1 MQITC
6 VHNTENAGFCD
17 LIHTLCTAQAVLSRK
32 LCYNSTVLLRK
43 TWIPITVLS
52 NYHTFVVSKTSLFR
66 RRLQQ
71 NRHFVFVLSWL
82 CFFGPFK
89 KTTFQECTENLYGI
103 LLHRNNILEL
113 LTLLQ
118 GEMPA
123 SKNTSYFIVIS
134 ILSGGGVLKRD
145 ILSFCCYCSLFKKFT
160 DLHKG
165 KQKYFQATTPLGRS
179 IEYSRAIQAFQGTED
194 SLHLSGILSEQRS
207 T

>member
-123 SKNTSYFIVIS
+123 SKNTSYFIVILFPFYQEEES
-134 ILSGGGVLKRD
+134 LKGT
-145 ILSFCCYCSLFKKFT
+145 YSLFVVTVACSKSLLIYT
-160 DLHKG
+160 R
-165 KQKYFQATTPLGRS
+165 A
-179 IEYSRAIQAFQGTED
+179 SRNIFRQQ
-194 SLHLSGILSEQRS
+194 HP
-207 T
+207 